1 MGGKKWGLVGLKFK
15 CLPLCKKKRK
25 MYLLLSIAI
34 YCSLIFFSFLFEFIF
49 QFRDVSPEVEVLLHQ
64 RKLQY
69 VNHPGRFDCFRYI
82 PFIVASE
89 HTVLVL
95 KLLLH
100 F

>member
-15 CLPLCKKKRK
+15 CLPLCKNKRK

-49 QFRDVSPEVEVLLHQ
+49 QFRDVSPEVEVLSHQ